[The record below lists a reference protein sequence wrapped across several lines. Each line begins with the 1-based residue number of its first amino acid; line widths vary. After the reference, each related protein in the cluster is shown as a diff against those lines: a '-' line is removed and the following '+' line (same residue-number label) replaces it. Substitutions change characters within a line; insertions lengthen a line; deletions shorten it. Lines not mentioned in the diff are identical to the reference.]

1 MTKKVGRLRTSILT
15 VNNTNTSDGVYYF
28 TSDRNKLKIGQG
40 NTINENVIVTIDPTN
55 GISGSLIQATE
66 IHISEMGGLV
76 IAEQYQHDASTGVFV
91 DLTTTMG
98 APVGAPSSYVVHSG
112 APTQTHSNAEVAI
125 HDGSGYVYDIDG
137 IQLDSQQFWASVG
150 DNYMQTIEFI
160 ITKDSSDV
168 ALVPTSYTFQSHWRA
183 NLNTEIKI
191 YYGADM
197 PPLIMKAVTVP
208 NTIL

>member
-98 APVGAPSSYVVHSG
+98 APVGAPSITFICPANGKVKIQISGYVVHSG
-112 APTQTHSNAEVAI
+112 AGPTQTHSNAEVAI

-168 ALVPTSYTFQSHWRA
+168 ALVPGTSYSLA
-183 NLNTEIKI
+183 
-191 YYGADM
+191 G
-197 PPLIMKAVTVP
+197 
-208 NTIL
+208 